1 MEGKKEKYSEK
12 EKKVGEIEKRKESE
26 KPDGR
31 GMLAEEGSSRAPVVD
46 LSAIE
51 RAVRGGAKKEV
62 KVSIASRITSIF
74 SDEIALS
81 EADVAPLF
89 DSLELSLL
97 EADVAYD
104 VCVEMVSELK
114 KSLIGRRVS
123 KKRIGEEVKKA
134 VGEVLAKTMTTG
146 KEFDLVQRI
155 KGTQKPAKILFVGP
169 NGAGKTTTI
178 AKMADLLKRNSLSVL
193 FSASDTFRAAAIEQM
208 QVHADKLDVKMVKSD
223 YGSDPAA
230 VAFDAVNYARA
241 HNFDV
246 VLIDSA
252 GRQETNKN
260 LIDELKKIVRVVK
273 PDLKIYV
280 GESFGGNPI
289 IGQIGEFDKAVG
301 LDGVILTKLDC
312 DAKGGSAISVARA
325 THVPVLYVGVGQEYA
340 DLKRFEPLEVARGIL
355 E

>member
-1 MEGKKEKYSEK
+1 M
-12 EKKVGEIEKRKESE
+12 
-26 KPDGR
+26 
-31 GMLAEEGSSRAPVVD
+31 
-46 LSAIE
+46 
-51 RAVRGGAKKEV
+51 RGGAKKEV